1 MQQEIKLWL
10 AINKQ
15 IGKNSKIS
23 IQKLA
28 THTKVTQHKNRERIE
43 MEKTRNK
50 ETNAL
55 TVKERLLEFLK
66 AERISKAE
74 FARKMGVSEAYVST
88 MRKSLPEARVVKL
101 TELYPELNRNWL
113 LYGEGEMYNSQK
125 KERIAEADEDFFVP
139 LLPVEAYAGSLQ
151 AYSRGV
157 EERECTK
164 LKVPIRGGDLAIPIS
179 GDSMEP
185 LIHNGAIA
193 VIAQINERAFIPWG
207 NPMIIDTENGVFVK
221 VVRPSEKGE
230 GYIEACSYNS
240 KYPPF
245 QIPTD
250 SIFGMYRILS
260 LIQPVTTM

>member
-1 MQQEIKLWL
+1 
-10 AINKQ
+10 
-15 IGKNSKIS
+15 
-23 IQKLA
+23 
-28 THTKVTQHKNRERIE
+28 
-43 MEKTRNK
+43 MEKQRTNRA
-50 ETNAL
+50 ETP

-66 AERISKAE
+66 TERISKAE

-88 MRKSLPEARVVKL
+88 MRKSLPEARVMKL
-101 TELYPELNRNWL
+101 TELYPRLNRNWL
-113 LYGEGEMYNSQK
+113 LYGEGEMYDTPGEKTLGNT
-125 KERIAEADEDFFVP
+125 DEDFFVP

-157 EERECTK
+157 AERECTK

-185 LIHNGAIA
+185 VIHNGAIA
-193 VIAQINERAFIPWG
+193 VIAQINEQAFIPWG

-221 VVRPSEKGE
+221 VVSPSEKGE
-230 GYIEACSYNS
+230 GYIEASSYNS

-245 QIPTD
+245 QIPTE